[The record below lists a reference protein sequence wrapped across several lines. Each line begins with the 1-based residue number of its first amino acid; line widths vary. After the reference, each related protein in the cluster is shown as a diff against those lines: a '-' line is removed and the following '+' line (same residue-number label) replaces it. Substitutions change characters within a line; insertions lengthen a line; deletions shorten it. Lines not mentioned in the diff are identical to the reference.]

1 MSKQIEDKSLNYKAA
16 FKYFYNKAKIINL
29 IIIFINFI
37 IAISLVINGIYSFY
51 ENKLVVFII
60 FIWTL
65 ISIYLNAIV
74 SKNKRKA
81 ANLQEL
87 FDTYVLGIKK
97 NEKIMYPND
106 EEIRLSRLCM
116 VNKEKYYDIDDEI
129 IEYIDILNIQK
140 ENIVYDKKMRGMYFW
155 GNLIFILMYTIIM
168 ISMSIKFKFDMYDL
182 IVLIIAPSINIFNYI
197 VGNVLKLNS
206 ELNELKNAEVEIKH
220 FISDLDTEND
230 PNIEGS
236 IREFQ
241 DFIYLKRRNWTMIP
255 NYIYNIDKIFKSFT
269 YGIEETNRSDNKVK
283 LKDEAIKIEKKLGII
298 KYLGSYG
305 RVEIVGAVAND
316 LIVKKDIDIHLLTNL
331 DINVI
336 CGKLVKYLNLVKL
349 IKKVEVEDFQ
359 VEKKS
364 ICITIAN
371 YFGWQIE
378 IWLSN
383 DDNFVGFQLA
393 EELKQKLD
401 KDKRKTIMDIKKYY
415 YKKDLLHGELSTLI
429 YKSVIYGSVKSL
441 EEFKE
446 YICENIV

>member
-1 MSKQIEDKSLNYKAA
+1 MSKQIEEKSLNYKAA
-16 FKYFYNKAKIINL
+16 FKYFYNKAKTINL
-29 IIIFINFI
+29 IIIVISFG
-37 IAISLVINGIYSFY
+37 IAIFLVLNGIYNFY
-51 ENKLVVFII
+51 ENKSVVFIT

-65 ISIYLNAIV
+65 ISMYLNTVV

-87 FDTYVLGIKK
+87 FDIYVLGIKK

-106 EEIRLSRLCM
+106 EGVRIPRLCI
-116 VNKEKYYDIDDEI
+116 KDKQKYYDIDDYI
-129 IEYIDILNIQK
+129 IDDIDVLNIQK
-140 ENIVYDKKMRGMYFW
+140 ENIVYDKKMRNMYLK
-155 GNLIFILMYTIIM
+155 GNEIFTLIYILIMVTI
-168 ISMSIKFKFDMYDL
+168 SIRMNFDAFKL
-182 IVLIIAPSINIFNYI
+182 IVLILAPSVNIFNYI
-197 VGNVLKLNS
+197 FGNKLKLKS
-206 ELNELKNAEVEIKH
+206 ELNELKNAEVEIKN
-220 FISDLDTEND
+220 FLSDINIKDKL
-230 PNIEGS
+230 NIENS

-255 NYIYNIDKIFKSFT
+255 NYVYNIDKIIKSLT
-269 YGIEETNRSDNKVK
+269 YEIEEVKQIDNKIS
-283 LKDEAIKIEKKLGII
+283 LQDEAIGIEKKLEII
-298 KYLGSYG
+298 NFLDEYG
-305 RVEIVGAVAND
+305 KVGIVGGVAND
-316 LIVKKDIDIHLLTNL
+316 LIVKKDIDIHLLTTS

-336 CGKLVKYLNLVKL
+336 CDKLVKYLNLVKL
-349 IKKVEVEDFQ
+349 INKVEVEDFQ

-364 ICITIAN
+364 ICITVAN

-429 YKSVIYGSVKSL
+429 YKSVIYGKVKSL